1 MKFRIRS
8 LALACVL
15 LAAAPL
21 VALAK
26 PARAPSRHDGAPS
39 LDARDETV
47 LIGAAAPAGE
57 PKTLDQ
63 QGTWQLQ
70 SRQVERTAGSES
82 TAWWLAGAQ
91 EARMQDG
98 FVRARLPV
106 AGGATALMLRAH
118 AERKQDGKNQLAA
131 IAGYGVTFEKG
142 RVDVR
147 RYDGP
152 AAKSLLAGVA
162 VGETSEEVE
171 ITAWMVGPHLH
182 VEVMNGKTF
191 DVLATLSVSDA
202 TYPEGSCGLRLGG
215 KHAGKLTWLSVR
227 PAGRTLPP
235 RPGAMGPLRYLQVA
249 LNQADRCGPL
259 PACKVVDKNG
269 DAAILQ
275 VDAAGFEALKRQLPS
290 YTELFLDEPR
300 GLVDPTFRSA
310 SRQPPVATDTG
321 FALDRSYK
329 DAPMVEALLRG
340 YAQRY
345 PKLTQLVQVGQ
356 TTQGRP
362 QWALRIHAGTQPAD
376 SVPQVLINGAHHG
389 VELAA
394 LEAALDACGQL
405 VEGYGRDPQ
414 VTTWAEQTTIWCVP
428 LVNPDGNYSYL
439 HVSRHG
445 GRKNGRDTDGN
456 GRVDPSDGVD
466 LNRNYPFRWHTLGEV
481 ASNGDPRR
489 AWYRGPRA
497 ASEPEVQGMMQL
509 NDAEHFVASVS
520 YHTQANAIL
529 VPYTIP
535 EANDPE
541 PNEAWDVA
549 KVMAERAG
557 RQISGKP
564 LQVRRRLY
572 AVDGV
577 DQDWHRAAH
586 GTTAFLVEMTK
597 TNPGLDALHKMV
609 SATRGTWQALLDR
622 VVSGPGVRGRLV
634 DAQGQPVV
642 AEVRVRQVKLRDG
655 ERWTSRCRDG
665 RFDRLLPGPGQ
676 YTLEVVDP
684 QGKIVASRAIDVGQA
699 GTPAAIVQLDWTVS
713 TASAK
718 TSCSRPDLCAVD
730 SWCEGQA
737 GRCVAVGPG
746 RWCRIDGQC
755 VERGQKSPGGVCR
768 PDQDPWGWSQG

>member
-1 MKFRIRS
+1 MIVRS
-8 LALACVL
+8 LSLL
-15 LAAAPL
+15 LAMVL
-21 VALAK
+21 VVLATSVAHAK
-26 PARAPSRHDGAPS
+26 PSRAPSRHDGAPS
-39 LDARDETV
+39 LDARDETALV
-47 LIGAAAPAGE
+47 GPAATTGDPQ
-57 PKTLDQ
+57 TLDS
-63 QGTWQLQ
+63 QGTW
-70 SRQVERTAGSES
+70 SVKPRRVERAAGSES
-82 TAWWLAGAQ
+82 TVWWLSGAA

-106 AGGATALMLRAH
+106 TGGLTSLMLRAH
-118 AERKQDGKNQLAA
+118 VDRKQDGKNQLAA
-131 IAGYGVTFEKG
+131 LSGYGVSFEKG

-147 RYDGP
+147 RFDGP
-152 AAKSLLAGVA
+152 SAKALLAGVA
-162 VGETSEEVE
+162 LGEVGDEVE

-182 VEVMNGKTF
+182 VEVMNGKNF

-202 TYPEGSCGLRLGG
+202 TYPEGVCGLRLGG
-215 KHAGKLTWLSVR
+215 KHEGKLTWLSVR
-227 PAGRTLPP
+227 PAGRPLPA

-249 LNQADRCGPL
+249 QTQAGLCG
-259 PACKVVDKNG
+259 AVASCKVVDKTA

-275 VDAAGFEALKRQLPS
+275 VDALGFEALKRQLPAYS
-290 YTELFLDEPR
+290 ELFLDEPR
-300 GLVDPTFRSA
+300 GLADPTFRAA
-310 SRQPPVATDTG
+310 SRQPPLTTATG

-345 PKLTQLVQVGQ
+345 PKLVQLVEVAR
-356 TTQGRP
+356 TTQGRSLFG
-362 QWALRIHAGTQPAD
+362 LRIHGGAQPAET
-376 SVPQVLINGAHHG
+376 VPQVLINGAHHG

-394 LEAALDACGQL
+394 LEEALDACGAL
-405 VEGYGRDPQ
+405 IEGYGRDPQ
-414 VTTWAEQTTIWCVP
+414 VTAWDEQLTIWCVP
-428 LVNPDGNYSYL
+428 LVNPDGNYAYL

-481 ASNGDPRR
+481 ASNGEPHR

-497 ASEPEVQGMMQL
+497 ASEPEVQGMMAL

-535 EANDPE
+535 EALDPE

-549 KVMAERAG
+549 KLMAERAG

-609 SATRGTWQALLDR
+609 AATRGTWQALLDR
-622 VVSGPGVRGRLV
+622 VVAGPAVRGRLL

-642 AEVRVRQVKLRDG
+642 AEVRVKQVKLRDG

-665 RFDRLLPGPGQ
+665 RFDRLLPGPGA
-676 YTLEVVDP
+676 YNLEVVDT
-684 QGKIVASRAIDVGQA
+684 QGKIVATRAIEVAA
-699 GTPAAIVQLDWTVS
+699 GGAAGAVVQLDWTI
-713 TASAK
+713 ALPAAK
-718 TSCSRPDLCAVD
+718 NSCSRPDLCAVD
-730 SWCEGQA
+730 SLCDGQA
-737 GRCVAVGPG
+737 GRCVSPGPG

-755 VERGQKSPGGVCR
+755 IERGQRTTAGACN
-768 PDQDPWGWSQG
+768 PDRDPWGWTQG